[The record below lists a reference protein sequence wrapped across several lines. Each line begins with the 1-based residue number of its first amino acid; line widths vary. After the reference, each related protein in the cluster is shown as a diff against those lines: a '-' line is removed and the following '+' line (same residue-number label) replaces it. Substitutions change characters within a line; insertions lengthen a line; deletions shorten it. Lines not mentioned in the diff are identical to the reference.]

1 MTETEDDP
9 SRKTDPP
16 EPSGPDEVAQKKV
29 KPAASSESAEDGTAD
44 DRTVF
49 SETDGSK
56 PGAKDGIRQVSDSP
70 DNAQTSGTSA
80 DADADKTVFSGSAD
94 ANEAGDEDAPQTMI
108 SSDASPISPPVP
120 PPAEPT
126 VIGEQPASQA
136 AEIRIVEPG
145 TLINN
150 NYRIVSLVSSGGMG
164 EVYRAENVFTGDP
177 VAVKVILPNL
187 AQDESVLDM
196 FRREARVLVQLR
208 DEAIVRYHNFVLDGG
223 LNRYCL
229 IMEFV
234 EGRHLGARVK
244 EDGPLSDDA
253 AITLLRRLARGLER
267 SHGRGV
273 THRDLS
279 PDNVIL
285 RDDRIDEAVLI
296 DFGIAR
302 STELGDGLAGRFAG
316 KFKYIAPEQLGHFGG
331 DIQPETDVYGLAL
344 LMAMVLRGKPLD
356 MGDSI
361 VSASAARQAIPDLT
375 GVPHR
380 LLPLLQHMLEP
391 DPKRRP
397 ETMGTVLRMLND
409 PAMIPAQYRLPLWT
423 VTGNPSGD
431 DSGAGGF
438 QTLIGQTAPQD
449 SSSPFARPPEAG
461 VMESVPSGSPL
472 ARSERSQAWTILIA
486 VIVLALAA
494 AAGVGWW
501 MKRESGQPP
510 AVTEA
515 EIEEPKELAARD
527 TSTREGFLAS
537 QSLPACSFAD
547 RIATGQN
554 AGMVSVLSNTS
565 FPSSGL
571 VDAYEAEFGTRPTII
586 ETQVMPQHCPA
597 LEFLREVSGRPAAP
611 PMLTATIRSAEEG
624 YQLVGSVNADTARQL
639 WLFLV
644 SPTGGIYDLTGQS
657 SETSD
662 GRQFGVGISA
672 VQADDD
678 PAVAPFL
685 LVALT
690 TEKPIAAVAAAPAGA
705 SADELLPR
713 VLQELHANEENPAV
727 SVLALRAKAP
737 ADVPAVDNA
746 EASES
751 DDADEETAN

>member
-1 MTETEDDP
+1 MIETEDDP
-9 SRKTDPP
+9 SGK
-16 EPSGPDEVAQKKV
+16 SGPPKPSNPDDAAQKEGTPV
-29 KPAASSESAEDGTAD
+29 TSTESGEDGAET

-49 SETDGSK
+49 SETDDSS
-56 PGAKDGIRQVSDSP
+56 AEVKDDTPHTISSETG
-70 DNAQTSGTSA
+70 QTSEVPEQAETDSDRTVFSDSA
-80 DADADKTVFSGSAD
+80 DADQDR
-94 ANEAGDEDAPQTMI
+94 DEDAPRRII
-108 SSDASPISPPVP
+108 STED
-120 PPAEPT
+120 PPASSVPAPADPT
-126 VIGEQPASQA
+126 LIGEQPASQA
-136 AEIRIVEPG
+136 TESRVVEPG

-177 VAVKVILPNL
+177 VAVKVILSNL

-234 EGRHLGARVK
+234 EGRHLGTRVK

-253 AITLLRRLARGLER
+253 AITLMRRLARGLER
-267 SHGRGV
+267 SHDRGV

-302 STELGDGLAGRFAG
+302 STELGDGLEGRFAG

-331 DIQPETDVYGLAL
+331 DIQSETDVYGLAL
-344 LMAMVLRGKPLD
+344 LMGMVLLGKPLD
-356 MGDSI
+356 MGNSI
-361 VSASAARQAIPDLT
+361 VSASAARQSIPDLS

-397 ETMGTVLRMLND
+397 GTMGTVLRMLND
-409 PAMIPAQYRLPLWT
+409 PALIPAQYRLPLWT
-423 VTGNPSGD
+423 VTGNSASD
-431 DSGAGGF
+431 DSATGGF
-438 QTLIGQTAPQD
+438 ADLIGQPGSQE
-449 SSSPFARPPEAG
+449 SSSPFARPTEAG
-461 VMESVPSGSPL
+461 AAP
-472 ARSERSQAWTILIA
+472 ILMVKQGRGQSSFILTA
-486 VIVLALAA
+486 VIVLAFAA
-494 AAGVGWW
+494 AAGGGWW
-501 MKRESGQPP
+501 AMKRDSGQPP
-510 AVTEA
+510 PVAEA
-515 EIEEPKELAARD
+515 DPEELKELAARD

-537 QSLPACSFAD
+537 QPLPACSFAD

-554 AGMVSVLSNTS
+554 AGMVSVLSTAGFQES
-565 FPSSGL
+565 RL
-571 VDAYEAEFGTRPTII
+571 VDAYEAEFGTRPTIV
-586 ETQVMPQHCPA
+586 ETRVMPQHCPA

-611 PMLTATIRSAEEG
+611 PALTATIRATASG
-624 YQLVGSVNADTARQL
+624 YQLIGKVDADTARNL

-657 SETSD
+657 SETPD
-662 GRQFGVGISA
+662 GRAFGVGISA
-672 VQADDD
+672 VQATDD
-678 PAVAPFL
+678 PAAIPFL

-690 TEKPIAAVAAAPAGA
+690 TEQPVAAVAAAPAGA

-713 VLQELHANEENPAV
+713 VLEELRTNEENPAA
-727 SVLALRAKAP
+727 SVLALRADGP
-737 ADVPAVDNA
+737 AETTVSNDA
-746 EASES
+746 EDSES
-751 DDADEETAN
+751 HDEAEESAN

>member
-1 MTETEDDP
+1 MTKDDP

-16 EPSGPDEVAQKKV
+16 EPFGPDEVAKKKD
-29 KPAASSESAEDGTAD
+29 KPAASSESAEDGAAE

-49 SETDGSK
+49 SEPDESK
-56 PGAKDGIRQVSDSP
+56 PEIGDDTQQVPGSP
-70 DNAQTSGTSA
+70 DNAQA
-80 DADADKTVFSGSAD
+80 DGDKTVFSGFAA
-94 ANEAGDEDAPQTMI
+94 ANEGGEDDAPRTMI
-108 SSDASPISPPVP
+108 SPDGPPVSP
-120 PPAEPT
+120 MPSPADPT
-126 VIGEQPASQA
+126 VIGEQPASGV

-177 VAVKVILPNL
+177 VAVKVILSNL

-253 AITLLRRLARGLER
+253 AITLFRRLARGLER
-267 SHGRGV
+267 SHNRGV

-397 ETMGTVLRMLND
+397 GTMGTVLRMLND

-423 VTGNPSGD
+423 ATGNSSGD
-431 DSGAGGF
+431 DSNTGEF
-438 QTLIGQTAPQD
+438 QTLIGQTGPQD

-461 VMESVPSGSPL
+461 VTESGSSGIPP
-472 ARSERSQAWTILIA
+472 AKSERSQASTILIA

-494 AAGVGWW
+494 AVGGGWW
-501 MKRESGQPP
+501 MTRDSGQPP
-510 AVTEA
+510 PVTEA

-554 AGMVSVLSNTS
+554 AGMVSVLGNTD

-571 VDAYEAEFGTRPTII
+571 VDAYEAEFGARPTII

-597 LEFLREVSGRPAAP
+597 LEFLREISGRPAAP
-611 PMLTATIRSAEEG
+611 PMLTATIRLADEG
-624 YQLVGSVNADTARQL
+624 YQLIGDVNADTARNL

-662 GRQFGVGISA
+662 GRRFGVGISA
-672 VQADDD
+672 VQADDN
-678 PAVAPFL
+678 PAAAPFL

-713 VLQELHANEENPAV
+713 VLEELRANEENPAV
-727 SVLALRAKAP
+727 SVLALRAEAP
-737 ADVPAVDNA
+737 SEAAVSDDA
-746 EASES
+746 ENSES
-751 DDADEETAN
+751 DDADEEAGN